1 MILKRR
7 PRLVA
12 LAKSYA
18 GWRRLG
24 FSRRSALM
32 SAIIVTFRRSP

>member
-12 LAKSYA
+12 LAKSYR

-24 FSRRSALM
+24 FSRGSALR
-32 SAIIVTFRRSP
+32 SAIIVVFGRSA